1 MRVTTRVRYG
11 LRAII
16 QIADAYGQD
25 KPVPISAISN
35 SQEISGKYLEQL
47 VGSLRRKAL
56 ISSRKGVHGGYTLTR
71 PPAEI
76 TLWEI
81 ISALDGETE
90 LVECVAHPEICDRAP
105 ECCTR
110 SIWTLLG
117 KSLHSFWDGFSL
129 QDLLDRLPHGSDD
142 LHPCARAHRERM
154 AALEAEEP
162 TRH

>member
-11 LRAII
+11 LRAML

-25 KPVPISAISN
+25 KPVPISAIAT

-56 ISSRKGVHGGYTLTR
+56 ITSRKGVHGGYSLTK

-76 TLWEI
+76 TLWDI
-81 ISALDGETE
+81 ISALEGETE
-90 LVECVAHPEICDRAP
+90 LVECVAHPEICDRSS

-110 SIWTLLG
+110 AIWTLMG
-117 KSLHSFWDGFSL
+117 KSMHKFWDGFSL
-129 QDLLDRLPHGSDD
+129 QDLLDKLPHGAGD
-142 LHPCARAHRERM
+142 LAPCARAHKERM
-154 AALEAEEP
+154 AAQAEEM

>member
-1 MRVTTRVRYG
+1 M
-11 LRAII
+11 L
-16 QIADAYGQD
+16 QIAGAYGQG
-25 KPVPISAISN
+25 KPVPISAIAN

-56 ISSRKGVHGGYTLTR
+56 ISSRKGVHGGYILTK

-76 TLWEI
+76 TVWEV

-90 LVECVAHPEICDRAP
+90 LVECVAHPEICDRSS

-117 KSLHSFWDGFSL
+117 KSLHEFWDAFSL
-129 QDLLDRLPHGSDD
+129 QDLLDRLPHGSED

-154 AALEAEEP
+154 AAQAEAA
-162 TRH
+162 THH